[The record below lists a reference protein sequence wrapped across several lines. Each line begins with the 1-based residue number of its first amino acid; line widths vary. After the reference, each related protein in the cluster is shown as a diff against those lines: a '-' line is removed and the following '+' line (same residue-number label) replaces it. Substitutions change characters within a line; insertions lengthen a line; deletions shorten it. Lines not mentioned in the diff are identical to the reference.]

1 MTTEHEHIDSVKT
14 YVYVILALIAL
25 TVITAAVA
33 FIDLGPLNVVV
44 AITIA
49 SIKMVLVAAIFMHMR
64 YSTGLTRVVVI
75 GALMWLG
82 ILISFTM
89 SDFVTRSWILGS

>member
-1 MTTEHEHIDSVKT
+1 MTEHEHIDSVKT

-33 FIDLGPLNVVV
+33 FIDLGRLNVVV

-49 SIKMVLVAAIFMHMR
+49 TIKMLLVALIFMHMR
-64 YSTGLTRVVVI
+64 YSTGLTKVVVV

-82 ILISFTM
+82 ILISLTM
-89 SDFVTRSWILGS
+89 SDSIMRAFLSS

>member
-1 MTTEHEHIDSVKT
+1 MSEHEHIDSVRT

-33 FIDLGPLNVVV
+33 FIDLGRLNVVV

-49 SIKMVLVAAIFMHMR
+49 TIKMLLVALIFMHMR
-64 YSTGLTRVVVI
+64 YSTGLTKVVVI

-82 ILISFTM
+82 ILISLTM
-89 SDFVTRSWILGS
+89 SDSIMKAFLSS